1 MSKKKII
8 MIASLVALFL
18 IAGIFLIQK
27 KKQTTKI
34 ENKYFS
40 YEVGTNNFESYIEA
54 DGSVKSDNT
63 KKIYV
68 QQSLQVD
75 KVLVKLGDY
84 VKKGQ
89 VLLTFN
95 SSDRDEVIRNIAKE
109 SANLSQLERNYN
121 SYKKLYAAGGAARI
135 DYQTIETSIQQSRIA
150 IAQYRANLDKMPIDI
165 ISPVDGTITALTAD
179 ENYRV
184 NTQVNLLEIED
195 LTNVY
200 VSTQVPEY
208 SIKNLAVGQKAEVT
222 LKSSDKKYQGT
233 VTEVSTVSSDSSTD
247 TAAYVDV
254 KVKVDAT
261 QLDKNFIPGF
271 KASVKIITSSKQN
284 VLSIPRTSI
293 GEDEQGNKYVWK
305 IVNGTVKKIII
316 KVGESNQDLIEILSG
331 IAKGDKI
338 LEIMSTTLKDGQKL
352 KITDK
357 AKFMKKNKEV
367 LDDTMSKSKTSGDA
381 GGPPK

>member
-8 MIASLVALFL
+8 IIASLIAVFL
-18 IAGIFLIQK
+18 IAGIVLIQN
-27 KKQTTKI
+27 KKQSKKI
-34 ENKYFS
+34 DNKYFS
-40 YEVGTNNFESYIEA
+40 YEVGTNTFESYIEA

-357 AKFMKKNKEV
+357 AEFMKQNKEG
-367 LDDTMSKSKTSGDA
+367 LDNTMSKSKTSGDA

>member
-1 MSKKKII
+1 MRRKKKII
-8 MIASLVALFL
+8 IASLIAVFL
-18 IAGIFLIQK
+18 IAGIVLIQN
-27 KKQTTKI
+27 KKQSKKI
-34 ENKYFS
+34 DNKYFS
-40 YEVGTNNFESYIEA
+40 YEVGTNTFESYIEA

-357 AKFMKKNKEV
+357 AEFMKQNKEG
-367 LDDTMSKSKTSGDA
+367 LDNTMSKSKTSGDA

>member
-1 MSKKKII
+1 MSRKKKII
-8 MIASLVALFL
+8 IASLVAVFL
-18 IAGIFLIQK
+18 IAGIVLIQN
-27 KKQTTKI
+27 KKQSKKI
-34 ENKYFS
+34 DNKYFS
-40 YEVGTNNFESYIEA
+40 YEVGTNTFESYIEA

-305 IVNGTVKKIII
+305 IVNGTVKKTII
-316 KVGESNQDLIEILSG
+316 KDGESNQNLIEILSG

-357 AKFMKKNKEV
+357 AEFMKQNKEG
-367 LDDTMSKSKTSGDA
+367 LDNTMSKSKTSGDA

>member
-1 MSKKKII
+1 MSRKKII
-8 MIASLVALFL
+8 IIASLVAVFL
-18 IAGIFLIQK
+18 IAGIILIQN
-27 KKQTTKI
+27 KKQSKKI
-34 ENKYFS
+34 DNKYFS

-68 QQSLQVD
+68 QQSLQVE

-89 VLLTFN
+89 ILLTFN

-109 SANLSQLERNYN
+109 SANLSQLETNYN

-233 VTEVSTVSSDSSTD
+233 VTEVSTVSSESSTD

-254 KVKVDAT
+254 KVKVDVT

-284 VLSIPRTSI
+284 VLSIPRASI

-305 IVNGTVKKIII
+305 IVNGTVKKAII
-316 KVGESNQDLIEILSG
+316 KARESNQDLIEILSG

-357 AKFMKKNKEV
+357 AEFMRKNKEN
-367 LDDTMSKSKTSGDA
+367 LDNTMSKSKNSGDT
-381 GGPPK
+381 GRPPR

>member
-1 MSKKKII
+1 MRKKKKII
-8 MIASLVALFL
+8 IASMIAVFL
-18 IAGIFLIQK
+18 IAGIVLIQN
-27 KKQTTKI
+27 KKQSKKI
-34 ENKYFS
+34 DNKYFS
-40 YEVGTNNFESYIEA
+40 YEVGTNTFESYIEA

-357 AKFMKKNKEV
+357 AEFMKQNKEG
-367 LDDTMSKSKTSGDA
+367 LDNTMSKSKTSGDA

>member
-1 MSKKKII
+1 MSRKKKII
-8 MIASLVALFL
+8 IASLIAVFL
-18 IAGIFLIQK
+18 IAAIVLIQN
-27 KKQTTKI
+27 KKQSKKI
-34 ENKYFS
+34 DNKYFS
-40 YEVGTNNFESYIEA
+40 YEVGTNTFESYIEA

-357 AKFMKKNKEV
+357 AEFMKQNKEG
-367 LDDTMSKSKTSGDA
+367 LDNTMSKSKTSGDA

>member
-1 MSKKKII
+1 MSRKKKII
-8 MIASLVALFL
+8 IASLIAVFL
-18 IAGIFLIQK
+18 IAGIVLIQN
-27 KKQTTKI
+27 KKQSKKI
-34 ENKYFS
+34 DNKYFS
-40 YEVGTNNFESYIEA
+40 YEVGTNTFESYIEA

-233 VTEVSTVSSDSSTD
+233 VTEISTVASDSSTD

-254 KVKVDAT
+254 KVKVDVT

-357 AKFMKKNKEV
+357 AEFMKQNKEG
-367 LDDTMSKSKTSGDA
+367 LDNTMSKSKTSGDA

>member
-1 MSKKKII
+1 
-8 MIASLVALFL
+8 MIAVFL
-18 IAGIFLIQK
+18 IAGIVLIQN
-27 KKQTTKI
+27 KKQSKKI
-34 ENKYFS
+34 DNKYFS
-40 YEVGTNNFESYIEA
+40 YEVGTNTFESYIEA

>member
-8 MIASLVALFL
+8 IIASLVALFL

-357 AKFMKKNKEV
+357 AEFMKQNKEG
-367 LDDTMSKSKTSGDA
+367 LDNTMSKSKTSGDA

>member
-1 MSKKKII
+1 MSRKKKII
-8 MIASLVALFL
+8 IASLIAVFL
-18 IAGIFLIQK
+18 IAGIVLIQN
-27 KKQTTKI
+27 KKQSKKI
-34 ENKYFS
+34 DNKYFS
-40 YEVGTNNFESYIEA
+40 YEVGTNTFESYIEA

-233 VTEVSTVSSDSSTD
+233 VTEVSTVSSESSTD

-254 KVKVDAT
+254 KVKVDVT

-357 AKFMKKNKEV
+357 AEFMKQNKEG
-367 LDDTMSKSKTSGDA
+367 LDNTMSKSKTSGDA

>member
-1 MSKKKII
+1 MSRKKKII
-8 MIASLVALFL
+8 IASLIAVFL
-18 IAGIFLIQK
+18 IAGIVLIQN
-27 KKQTTKI
+27 KKQSKKI
-34 ENKYFS
+34 DNKYFS
-40 YEVGTNNFESYIEA
+40 YEVGTNTFESYIEA

-195 LTNVY
+195 LTNRSSKILSNLDYQILVAMTGIVGEDKVAEEFGVTKGY
-200 VSTQVPEY
+200 IRKLMRSADGSEFLKEQAKAKAEMSLAVSTNMVNAGIQLWQNHIGELMQKGQTELVLYNLFGKQSLSEVQAGLHKQQSAVPEDNGNSLLNLFA
-208 SIKNLAVGQKAEVT
+208 SI
-222 LKSSDKKYQGT
+222 
-233 VTEVSTVSSDSSTD
+233 
-247 TAAYVDV
+247 
-254 KVKVDAT
+254 
-261 QLDKNFIPGF
+261 
-271 KASVKIITSSKQN
+271 SVN
-284 VLSIPRTSI
+284 
-293 GEDEQGNKYVWK
+293 
-305 IVNGTVKKIII
+305 NG
-316 KVGESNQDLIEILSG
+316 
-331 IAKGDKI
+331 
-338 LEIMSTTLKDGQKL
+338 
-352 KITDK
+352 
-357 AKFMKKNKEV
+357 
-367 LDDTMSKSKTSGDA
+367 
-381 GGPPK
+381 GGK

>member
-1 MSKKKII
+1 MSRKKKII
-8 MIASLVALFL
+8 IASLIAVFL
-18 IAGIFLIQK
+18 IAGIVLIQN
-27 KKQTTKI
+27 KKQSKKI
-34 ENKYFS
+34 DNKYFS
-40 YEVGTNNFESYIEA
+40 YEVGTNTFESYIEA

-208 SIKNLAVGQKAEVT
+208 SIKNLAVGHKAEVT

-357 AKFMKKNKEV
+357 AEFMKQNKEG
-367 LDDTMSKSKTSGDA
+367 LDNTMSKSKTSGDA

>member
-1 MSKKKII
+1 MSRKKKII
-8 MIASLVALFL
+8 IASLIAVFL
-18 IAGIFLIQK
+18 IAGIVLIQN
-27 KKQTTKI
+27 KKQSKKI
-34 ENKYFS
+34 DNKYFS
-40 YEVGTNNFESYIEA
+40 YEVGTNTFESYIEA

-233 VTEVSTVSSDSSTD
+233 VTEVSTVSSESSTD

-254 KVKVDAT
+254 KVKVDVT

-284 VLSIPRTSI
+284 VLSIPRASI

-305 IVNGTVKKIII
+305 IVNGTVKKAII
-316 KVGESNQDLIEILSG
+316 KARESNQDLIEILSG

-357 AKFMKKNKEV
+357 AEFMRKKV
-367 LDDTMSKSKTSGDA
+367 LCQLGGSKNNSKHYEIRN
-381 GGPPK
+381 

>member
-1 MSKKKII
+1 MSRKKKII
-8 MIASLVALFL
+8 IASLIAVFL
-18 IAGIFLIQK
+18 IAGIVLIQN
-27 KKQTTKI
+27 KKQSKKI
-34 ENKYFS
+34 DNKYFS
-40 YEVGTNNFESYIEA
+40 YEVGTNTFESYIEA

-150 IAQYRANLDKMPIDI
+150 IAQYRANLNKRPIDI
-165 ISPVDGTITALTAD
+165 RSPDDGTITAHTAD

-357 AKFMKKNKEV
+357 AEFMKQNKEG
-367 LDDTMSKSKTSGDA
+367 LDNTMSKSKTSGDA

>member
-1 MSKKKII
+1 MSRKKII
-8 MIASLVALFL
+8 IIASLVAVFL
-18 IAGIFLIQK
+18 IAGIVLIQN
-27 KKQTTKI
+27 KKQSKKI
-34 ENKYFS
+34 DNKYFS
-40 YEVGTNNFESYIEA
+40 YEVGTNTFESYIEA

-254 KVKVDAT
+254 KVKVDVT

-305 IVNGTVKKIII
+305 IVNGTVKKTII

-357 AKFMKKNKEV
+357 AEFMRKNKEN
-367 LDDTMSKSKTSGDA
+367 LDNTMSKSKNSGDT
-381 GGPPK
+381 GRPPR

>member
-1 MSKKKII
+1 MRKKKKII
-8 MIASLVALFL
+8 IASLIAVFL
-18 IAGIFLIQK
+18 IAGIVLIQN
-27 KKQTTKI
+27 KKQSKKI
-34 ENKYFS
+34 DNKYFS
-40 YEVGTNNFESYIEA
+40 YEVGTNTFESYIEA

-357 AKFMKKNKEV
+357 AEFMKQNKEG
-367 LDDTMSKSKTSGDA
+367 LDNTMSKSKTSGDA

>member
-1 MSKKKII
+1 MSRKKKII
-8 MIASLVALFL
+8 IASLIAVFL
-18 IAGIFLIQK
+18 IAGIVLIQN
-27 KKQTTKI
+27 KKQSKKI
-34 ENKYFS
+34 DNKYFS
-40 YEVGTNNFESYIEA
+40 YEVGTNTFESYIEA

-261 QLDKNFIPGF
+261 QLNKNFIPGF

-305 IVNGTVKKIII
+305 IVNGTVKKINI

-357 AKFMKKNKEV
+357 AEFMKQNKEG
-367 LDDTMSKSKTSGDA
+367 LDNTMSKSKTSGDA

>member
-1 MSKKKII
+1 MSNIFSAVQSL
-8 MIASLVALFL
+8 IAVFL
-18 IAGIFLIQK
+18 IAGIVLIQN
-27 KKQTTKI
+27 KKQTKKI
-34 ENKYFS
+34 DNKYFS
-40 YEVGTNNFESYIEA
+40 YEVGTNTFESYIEA

-357 AKFMKKNKEV
+357 AEFMKQNKEG
-367 LDDTMSKSKTSGDA
+367 LDNTMSKSKTSGDA

>member
-1 MSKKKII
+1 MSRKKKII
-8 MIASLVALFL
+8 IASLIAVFL
-18 IAGIFLIQK
+18 IAGIVLIQN
-27 KKQTTKI
+27 KKQTKKI
-34 ENKYFS
+34 DNKYFS
-40 YEVGTNNFESYIEA
+40 YEVGTNTFESYNEA

-357 AKFMKKNKEV
+357 AEFMKQNKEG
-367 LDDTMSKSKTSGDA
+367 LDNTMSKSKTSGDA

>member
-8 MIASLVALFL
+8 IIASLVALFL

-109 SANLSQLERNYN
+109 NANLAELEKNYN
-121 SYKKLYAAGGAARI
+121 SYKKLYSAGGAARI
-135 DYQTIETSIQQSRIA
+135 DYQTIETDIQQSRIS
-150 IAQYRANLDKMPIDI
+150 IAQYRANLDKMPTEIV
-165 ISPVDGTITALTAD
+165 SPVDGTITTLTAD

-184 NTQVNLLEIED
+184 NTQENLLEIED

-233 VTEVSTVSSDSSTD
+233 VTEISTVASDSSTD

-254 KVKVDAT
+254 KVKVDVT

-305 IVNGTVKKIII
+305 IVNGTVKKTII
-316 KVGESNQDLIEILSG
+316 KDGESNQNLIEILSG
-331 IAKGDKI
+331 IAKGDQ
-338 LEIMSTTLKDGQKL
+338 L
-352 KITDK
+352 
-357 AKFMKKNKEV
+357 
-367 LDDTMSKSKTSGDA
+367 
-381 GGPPK
+381 

>member
-1 MSKKKII
+1 MSRKKKII
-8 MIASLVALFL
+8 IASLVAVFL
-18 IAGIFLIQK
+18 IAGIVLIQN
-27 KKQTTKI
+27 KKQSKKI
-34 ENKYFS
+34 DNKYFS

-68 QQSLQVD
+68 QQSLQVE

-89 VLLTFN
+89 ILLTFN

-109 SANLSQLERNYN
+109 SANLSQLETNYN

-233 VTEVSTVSSDSSTD
+233 VTEVSTVSSESSTD

-254 KVKVDAT
+254 KVKVDVT

-284 VLSIPRTSI
+284 VLSIPRASI

-305 IVNGTVKKIII
+305 IVNGTVKKAII
-316 KVGESNQDLIEILSG
+316 KARESNQDLIEILSG

-357 AKFMKKNKEV
+357 AEFMRKNKEN
-367 LDDTMSKSKTSGDA
+367 LDNTMSKSKNSGDT
-381 GGPPK
+381 GRPPR

>member
-1 MSKKKII
+1 MSRKKKII
-8 MIASLVALFL
+8 IASLIAVFL
-18 IAGIFLIQK
+18 IAGIVIIQN
-27 KKQTTKI
+27 KKQSKKI
-34 ENKYFS
+34 DNKYFS
-40 YEVGTNNFESYIEA
+40 YEVGTNTFESYIEA

-357 AKFMKKNKEV
+357 AEFMKQNKEG
-367 LDDTMSKSKTSGDA
+367 LDNTMSKSKTSGDA

>member
-1 MSKKKII
+1 MSRKKKII
-8 MIASLVALFL
+8 IASLIAVFL
-18 IAGIFLIQK
+18 IAGIVLIQN
-27 KKQTTKI
+27 KKQSKKI
-34 ENKYFS
+34 DNKYFS
-40 YEVGTNNFESYIEA
+40 YEVGTNTFESYIEA

-305 IVNGTVKKIII
+305 IVNGTVKKIIT

-357 AKFMKKNKEV
+357 AEFMKQNKEG
-367 LDDTMSKSKTSGDA
+367 LDNTMSKSKTSGDA

>member
-1 MSKKKII
+1 MSRKKII
-8 MIASLVALFL
+8 IIASLIAVFL
-18 IAGIFLIQK
+18 IAGIVLIQN
-27 KKQTTKI
+27 KKQSKKI
-34 ENKYFS
+34 DNKYFS
-40 YEVGTNNFESYIEA
+40 YEVGTNTFESYIEA

-357 AKFMKKNKEV
+357 AEFMKQNKEG
-367 LDDTMSKSKTSGDA
+367 LDNTMSKSKTSGDA

>member
-1 MSKKKII
+1 MSRKKKII
-8 MIASLVALFL
+8 ISSLIAEFL
-18 IAGIFLIQK
+18 IAWIVLIQN
-27 KKQTTKI
+27 KKQSKKI
-34 ENKYFS
+34 DNKYFS
-40 YEVGTNNFESYIEA
+40 YEVGTNTFESYIEA

-357 AKFMKKNKEV
+357 AEFMKQNKEG
-367 LDDTMSKSKTSGDA
+367 LDNTMSKSKTSGDA

>member
-1 MSKKKII
+1 MKKKKKII
-8 MIASLVALFL
+8 IASLIAVFL
-18 IAGIFLIQK
+18 IAGIVLIQN
-27 KKQTTKI
+27 KKQSKKI
-34 ENKYFS
+34 DNKYFS
-40 YEVGTNNFESYIEA
+40 YEVGTNTFESYIEA

-357 AKFMKKNKEV
+357 AEFMKQNKEG
-367 LDDTMSKSKTSGDA
+367 LDNTMSKSKTSGDA

>member
-1 MSKKKII
+1 MSRKKKII
-8 MIASLVALFL
+8 IASLIAVFL
-18 IAGIFLIQK
+18 IAGIVLIQN
-27 KKQTTKI
+27 KKQSKKI
-34 ENKYFS
+34 DNKYFS
-40 YEVGTNNFESYIEA
+40 YEVGTNTFESYIEA

-293 GEDEQGNKYVWK
+293 GEDEQRNKYVWK

-357 AKFMKKNKEV
+357 AEFMKQNKEG
-367 LDDTMSKSKTSGDA
+367 LDNTMSKSKTSGDA

>member
-1 MSKKKII
+1 MSRKKKII
-8 MIASLVALFL
+8 IASLIAVFL
-18 IAGIFLIQK
+18 IAGLVLIQN
-27 KKQTTKI
+27 KKQSKKI
-34 ENKYFS
+34 DNKYFS
-40 YEVGTNNFESYIEA
+40 YEVGTNTFESYIEA

-293 GEDEQGNKYVWK
+293 GEDEQRNKYVWK

-357 AKFMKKNKEV
+357 AEFMKQNKEG
-367 LDDTMSKSKTSGDA
+367 LDNTMSKSKTSGDA

>member
-1 MSKKKII
+1 MSRKKKKII
-8 MIASLVALFL
+8 ASLIAVFL
-18 IAGIFLIQK
+18 IAGIVLIQN
-27 KKQTTKI
+27 KKQSKKI
-34 ENKYFS
+34 DNKYFS
-40 YEVGTNNFESYIEA
+40 YEVGTNTFESYIEA

-357 AKFMKKNKEV
+357 AEFMKQNKEG
-367 LDDTMSKSKTSGDA
+367 LDNTMSKSKTSGDA

>member
-1 MSKKKII
+1 MSRKKKII
-8 MIASLVALFL
+8 IASLIAVFL
-18 IAGIFLIQK
+18 IAGIVLIQN
-27 KKQTTKI
+27 KKQSKKI
-34 ENKYFS
+34 DNKYFS
-40 YEVGTNNFESYIEA
+40 YEVGTNTFESYIEA

-109 SANLSQLERNYN
+109 SANLSQLETNYN

-357 AKFMKKNKEV
+357 AEFMKQNKEG
-367 LDDTMSKSKTSGDA
+367 LDNTMSKSKTSGDA

>member
-1 MSKKKII
+1 MSRKKKII
-8 MIASLVALFL
+8 IASLIAVFL
-18 IAGIFLIQK
+18 IAGIVLIQN
-27 KKQTTKI
+27 KKQSKKI
-34 ENKYFS
+34 DNKYFS
-40 YEVGTNNFESYIEA
+40 YEVGTNTFESYIEA

-305 IVNGTVKKIII
+305 IVNGTVKKTII
-316 KVGESNQDLIEILSG
+316 KDGESNQNLIEILSG

-357 AKFMKKNKEV
+357 AEFMKKNKEG
-367 LDDTMSKSKTSGDA
+367 LDNTMSKSKTSGDA

>member
-8 MIASLVALFL
+8 IIASLVALFL

>member
-1 MSKKKII
+1 MSRKKKII
-8 MIASLVALFL
+8 IASLIAVFL
-18 IAGIFLIQK
+18 IAGIVLIQN
-27 KKQTTKI
+27 KKQSKKI
-34 ENKYFS
+34 DNKYFS
-40 YEVGTNNFESYIEA
+40 YEVGTNTFESYIEA

-254 KVKVDAT
+254 KVKVDVT

-284 VLSIPRTSI
+284 VLSIPRASI

-305 IVNGTVKKIII
+305 IVNGTVKKAII
-316 KVGESNQDLIEILSG
+316 KARESNQDLIEILSG

-357 AKFMKKNKEV
+357 AEFMRKNKEN
-367 LDDTMSKSKTSGDA
+367 LDNTMSKSKNSGDT
-381 GGPPK
+381 GRPPR

>member
-8 MIASLVALFL
+8 IIASLVAVFL
-18 IAGIFLIQK
+18 IAGIVLIQN
-27 KKQTTKI
+27 KKQSKKI
-34 ENKYFS
+34 DNKYFS
-40 YEVGTNNFESYIEA
+40 YEVGTNTFESYIEA

-357 AKFMKKNKEV
+357 AEFMKQNKEG
-367 LDDTMSKSKTSGDA
+367 LDNTMSKSKTSGDA